1 MANKPSRPKSTELI
15 GLLPDWAI
23 REHLQKEIIK
33 IDPLPKNWEEKVD
46 PVSID
51 FRLGKYVRVFT
62 NDGLGTIDTKY
73 TTKEEMEK
81 MMPLIELKDG
91 QPLILTKGK
100 FVIATTFEKLTLP
113 KDIVGHLHGKSSL
126 ARLGVLIHSTAAR
139 FDPGYDGYPVLE
151 IGTIL
156 DNKEIVLY
164 QGAQICAFSFER
176 MAAPAENAYTEKS
189 QRKYGEKIPGVSK
202 PVN

>member
-1 MANKPSRPKSTELI
+1 MSKKQTATELI

-23 REHLQKEIIK
+23 REHLENK
-33 IDPLPKNWEEKVD
+33 ILKINPLPDNWKKKID

-91 QPLILTKGK
+91 QPLVLTKGK
-100 FVIATTFEKLTLP
+100 FVIATTLEKLTLP
-113 KDIVGHLHGKSSL
+113 LNIVGHLHGKSSL
-126 ARLGVLIHSTAAR
+126 ARLGVLVHSTAAR
-139 FDPGYDGYPVLE
+139 FDPGWDGYPVLE

-156 DNKEIVLY
+156 DNKEIILY
-164 QGAQICAFSFER
+164 QGAPICAFSFEQ
-176 MAAPAENAYTEKS
+176 MQSSTENSYLDKS
-189 QRKYGEKIPGVSK
+189 ARKYGDKLPGVSK
-202 PVN
+202 PVDQ